1 MKMTLPLYLCDFVT
15 EEVSLSI
22 IYRDTLECSLGNWY
36 DNIMHHNFC
45 FELPVS
51 DSFLHIFIV
60 FLLNVYI
67 LNWIVAPQ
75 ILYVEALI
83 PKMTMFGYRAFK
95 E

>member
-1 MKMTLPLYLCDFVT
+1 MCD
-15 EEVSLSI
+15 
-22 IYRDTLECSLGNWY
+22 
-36 DNIMHHNFC
+36 
-45 FELPVS
+45 LPVS

-83 PKMTMFGYRAFK
+83 PNMTKFGYRAFK
-95 E
+95 D